1 MTLLNG
7 EIIKEIPEENSQLN
21 IEKTGITFYPVQQNT
36 IENFPNSINIITS
49 KKINHHN
56 TLIKD
61 CSKFFYNFLLKI
73 SYINNGGEKHDR
85 T

>member
-56 TLIKD
+56 TLEGLLKI
-61 CSKFFYNFLLKI
+61 FYNFLLEI